1 MEDNV
6 NSDYWLR
13 FPVTFRAEQT
23 TILCQWLA
31 GGESGLIVG
40 GSGVGKSN
48 LVSFLM
54 NRPDMIASY
63 IPRQPER
70 YCFLLLDM
78 NALPAFTVPFFYR
91 ALFQALADAAEQ
103 IDNPDLLRAMQ
114 ALNAQPT
121 KWDDPFAV
129 LTLLQ
134 KAHRLFIRQ
143 AGKKVVWLLDRF
155 DEACHYLDVQTL
167 NSLRAL
173 RDRFK
178 GDLIYLL
185 FTRQP
190 LARLRSLNEIDEFYE
205 IVAANTCWLGPMV
218 EADSRW
224 MAQYLAGQRESVF
237 TEATISQLICVSG
250 GLPAFLKGAGLALA
264 QGELNP
270 AQSSQEWV
278 SQLLPRPEF
287 QRNCQEIWHDLNP
300 DEQHA
305 LSVLQAEGDT
315 ALLDRDII
323 VYLQNIGLL
332 DKNKRIFSPIFAA
345 YIAQQRGATAGL
357 IELHPKTRAV
367 LRGGI
372 ALNVELTPSE
382 DRLLSFLLEHPGE
395 ICQKDTLIYAVW
407 PSDYQA
413 AGISDERLAQL
424 VKRLRDKI
432 EPNPTDPLYIQTVR
446 GRGYRLMQPGET

>member
-13 FPVTFRAEQT
+13 YPATFRAEQMAP
-23 TILCQWLA
+23 LCQWLS

-48 LVSFLM
+48 LVNFLL
-54 NRPDMIASY
+54 NRPDVMARY

-70 YCFLLLDM
+70 YCFLLLDI
-78 NALPAFTVPFFYR
+78 NALPALTVPIFYR
-91 ALFQALADAAEQ
+91 ALFQALTDAAEQ
-103 IDNPDLLRAMQ
+103 ADNPDLLRAIQ
-114 ALNAQPT
+114 ALNTQPI

-155 DEACHYLDVQTL
+155 DEACHYLDAQTL

-173 RDRFK
+173 RDQFK

-190 LARLRSLNEIDEFYE
+190 LGRLRSLSEIDEFYE
-205 IVAANTCWLGPMV
+205 IVAANICWLGPMV

-224 MAQYLAGQRESVF
+224 IAQYLATRQESTF
-237 TEATISQLICVSG
+237 TEAAISQLISVSG
-250 GLPAFLKGAGLALA
+250 GLPAFLKGACLALA
-264 QGELNP
+264 QRELNP
-270 AQSSQEWV
+270 AQSGQEWTCL
-278 SQLLPRPEF
+278 LLPRPEF
-287 QRNCQEIWHDLNP
+287 QRNCQEIWCDLTS

-305 LSVLQAEGDT
+305 LSVLQIGGDT
-315 ALLDRDII
+315 ALLGRDTI
-323 VYLQNIGLL
+323 VYLQNTGLL
-332 DKNKRIFSPIFAA
+332 DQNNQIFSPIFAA
-345 YIAQQRGATAGL
+345 YIAQQRGSAAGL

-372 ALNVELTPSE
+372 TLNIELTPSE

-413 AGISDERLAQL
+413 VGISDERLAQL

-446 GRGYRLMQPGET
+446 GRGYRLVQPGES

>member
-13 FPVTFRAEQT
+13 FPATFRVEQV

-48 LVSFLM
+48 LVSFLI
-54 NRPDMIASY
+54 NRPDVITSY
-63 IPRQPER
+63 IPRRSER

-78 NALPAFTVPFFYR
+78 NALPALTVPFFYR

-103 IDNPDLLRAMQ
+103 ADNPDLLRAMQ
-114 ALNAQPT
+114 ALNAQPVN
-121 KWDDPFAV
+121 WDDSFAV

-155 DEACHYLDVQTL
+155 DEACHYLDAQTL

-173 RDRFK
+173 RDQFK
-178 GDLIYLL
+178 GDLIYVL

-190 LARLRSLNEIDEFYE
+190 LARLRSLSEIDEFYE

-224 MAQYLAGQRESVF
+224 VAQYLAGQRESAF
-237 TEATISQLICVSG
+237 TEAAISQLISVSG
-250 GLPAFLKGAGLALA
+250 GLPAFLKGACLALA
-264 QGELNP
+264 QGELSP

-287 QRNCQEIWHDLNP
+287 QRNCQEIWHDLTQ

-305 LSVLQAEGDT
+305 LSVLQTGGDT
-315 ALLDRDII
+315 GILEENTI
-323 VYLQNIGLL
+323 VYLQNVGLL
-332 DKNKRIFSPIFAA
+332 DKNEHVFSPLFAA
-345 YIAQQRGATAGL
+345 YIAQQRGSAAGV

-367 LRGGI
+367 LRGGV
-372 ALNVELTPSE
+372 ALNIELTPSE

-395 ICQKDTLIYAVW
+395 VCQKDTLIYAVW

-432 EPNPTDPLYIQTVR
+432 EPHPTDPLYIQTVR
-446 GRGYRLMQPGET
+446 GRGYRLVQPGES

>member
-13 FPVTFRAEQT
+13 FPATFRAQQMT
-23 TILCQWLA
+23 TLCQWLA
-31 GGESGLIVG
+31 GGESGLIIG

-48 LVSFLM
+48 LVSFLI
-54 NRPDMIASY
+54 NRPDIVASY
-63 IPRQPER
+63 IPRRPEC

-78 NALPAFTVPFFYR
+78 NALPALTVPFFYR

-103 IDNPDLLRAMQ
+103 INNPELLQAMQ
-114 ALNAQPT
+114 TLNAQPVN
-121 KWDDPFAV
+121 WNDSFAV
-129 LTLLQ
+129 LTLLH

-143 AGKKVVWLLDRF
+143 AGKRVVWLLDRF
-155 DEACHYLDVQTL
+155 DEACHYLDAQTL

-173 RDRFK
+173 RDQFK

-190 LARLRSLNEIDEFYE
+190 LARLRSLSEIDEFYE

-224 MAQYLAGQRESVF
+224 IAHYLADRQGSIFAEPAV
-237 TEATISQLICVSG
+237 SQLIGVSG
-250 GLPAFLKGAGLALA
+250 GLPAFLKGACLALA

-270 AQSSQEWV
+270 AQSTQECV
-278 SQLLPRPEF
+278 RQLLARPEF
-287 QRNCQEIWHDLNP
+287 QRNCQEIWHDLTT
-300 DEQHA
+300 DEQNV
-305 LSVLQAEGDT
+305 LSVLQTGGDSI
-315 ALLDRDII
+315 LLDGDII

-345 YIAQQRGATAGL
+345 YVAQQRGSTAGL

-372 ALNVELTPSE
+372 ALNIELTPSE

-395 ICQKDTLIYAVW
+395 VCQKDTLIYAVW
-407 PSDYQA
+407 PNDYQA
-413 AGISDERLAQL
+413 VGISDERLAQL

-446 GRGYRLMQPGET
+446 GRGYRLVQPGES